1 MQSPERAPI
10 GCALTFTRVGVSFA
24 LRDGGEHHVLGGLDL
39 TVAPGEFVGIV
50 GPSGSGKSTIFNC
63 IAGLLAP
70 TRGTVALDGV
80 AVRGPSTDVAYM
92 LQKDLLLPWRTALDN
107 VTLGLELRGR
117 TRRDARAIARTYF
130 ARYGL
135 AGREDAL
142 PRQLSGG
149 MRQRV
154 ALIRTLVVEPRLV
167 MLDEPFSAL
176 DYQTRTLL
184 QTDVA
189 RIVRE
194 TGCTTILVTHD
205 IEEAVA
211 LCDRVVVLGGTP
223 ARVVAEHVVALTL
236 AGPRTPLSAR
246 EAPEFGPLHRR
257 IWAELAPAESAA

>member
-1 MQSPERAPI
+1 VS
-10 GCALTFTRVGVSFA
+10 VSFA
-24 LRDGGEHHVLGGLDL
+24 RRGGGAQHVLGGVDL
-39 TVAPGEFVGIV
+39 AVAPGEFVGIV

-63 IAGLLAP
+63 IAGLVAP
-70 TRGTVALDGV
+70 TSGTVALDDV
-80 AVRGPSTDVAYM
+80 PVRGPSRDVAYM

-107 VTLGLELRGR
+107 VTLGLEIRGHGR
-117 TRRDARAIARTYF
+117 AAARALAQESF

-135 AGREDAL
+135 GGREDAY

-176 DYQTRTLL
+176 DYQTRLLL

-194 TGCTTILVTHD
+194 KGCTTILVTHD

-211 LCDRVVVLGGTP
+211 LCDRVVVLGGSP
-223 ARVVAEHVVALTL
+223 ARIIAEHRVALTL
-236 AGPRTPLSAR
+236 DGPRTPLAAR

-257 IWAELAPAESAA
+257 IWAELTPAESAA

>member
-1 MQSPERAPI
+1 M
-10 GCALTFTRVGVSFA
+10 SFV
-24 LRDGGEHHVLGGLDL
+24 RPNGTVHTVIEGLDFA
-39 TVAPGEFVGIV
+39 VAPGEFVGIV

-70 TRGTVALDGV
+70 THGTVALDGIV
-80 AVRGPSTDVAYM
+80 VGGPSDAVAYM

-107 VTLGLELRGR
+107 VTLGLEIRGH
-117 TRRDARAIARTYF
+117 TRRAARLIAHDYF
-130 ARYGL
+130 VRYGL

-184 QTDVA
+184 QSDVA

-223 ARVVAEHVVALTL
+223 ARVIAEHDVTLTL
-236 AGPRTPLSAR
+236 DGPRTPLSAR

-257 IWAELAPAESAA
+257 IWAELAPAEHTV